1 MHLSL
6 IWATVLATVGRRQ
19 RPRRDV
25 GIDDDRG
32 QATVEYALVLLAAA
46 LVGAAVVAWA
56 AGGGASAIG
65 GLFDRAIQ
73 SALSQL

>member
-6 IWATVLATVGRRQ
+6 IWATVLAAIDRRT
-19 RPRRDV
+19 RRRISIRGDS
-25 GIDDDRG
+25 G